1 MLRRASAEN
10 VALSGLTLFCSS
22 IASAKVEVRAV
33 QHKSAGL
40 ILAAKISED
49 IAPGDYELLLK
60 GILANPGRYA
70 RKVVLLDSIGGSL
83 PEAIRMGRLLREAGF
98 EALVPRAGICQGTC
112 IYLLAAGQK
121 RTVRGHVGLHRP
133 YFPNGDS
140 ALANAA
146 ANAHN
151 YSSASYFREMGVA
164 SNLLVDMQQ
173 IPPQQMRVLSRQEL
187 AGYRLN

>member
-1 MLRRASAEN
+1 M
-10 VALSGLTLFCSS
+10 
-22 IASAKVEVRAV
+22 
-33 QHKSAGL
+33 
-40 ILAAKISED
+40 
-49 IAPGDYELLLK
+49 
-60 GILANPGRYA
+60 
-70 RKVVLLDSIGGSL
+70 
-83 PEAIRMGRLLREAGF
+83 
-98 EALVPRAGICQGTC
+98 
-112 IYLLAAGQK
+112 
-121 RTVRGHVGLHRP
+121 RGHVGLHRP